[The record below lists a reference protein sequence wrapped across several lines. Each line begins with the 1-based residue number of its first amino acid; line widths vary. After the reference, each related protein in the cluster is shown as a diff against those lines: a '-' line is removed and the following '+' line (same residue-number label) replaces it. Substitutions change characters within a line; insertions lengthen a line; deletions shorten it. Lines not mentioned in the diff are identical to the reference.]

1 MQPSVPLNDADAL
14 TTTVSAAVA
23 AISDGV
29 RSIIIHI
36 PFNIST
42 SLSPEQISKDQ
53 TEDKAT
59 AKIINTLR
67 TAREKPKKLKRYT
80 LLNGYLLARQSKGSS
95 ELKIMLPLYSGLIML
110 CIAHL
115 QSHSGLN
122 GLLAIFNRFYDM
134 RNKHHAAAL
143 IIASC
148 KGCALTKTIND
159 PKHEYRQGRLKHGT

>member
-1 MQPSVPLNDADAL
+1 MQPSTPMGNADAL
-14 TTTVSAAVA
+14 TTTVGAAVA

-29 RSIIIHI
+29 RSIITHI

-53 TEDKAT
+53 MEDKAT

-67 TAREKPKKLKRYT
+67 TAREKPKKLRRYT
-80 LLNGYLLARQSKGSS
+80 LLNGYLLARQSKGAS
-95 ELKIMLPLYSGLIML
+95 EMKIMLPLYSGLIML

-122 GLLAIFNRFYDM
+122 GTLSIFNRFYDM
-134 RNKHHAAAL
+134 KDKHHAAAL
-143 IIASC
+143 IVASC
-148 KGCALTKTIND
+148 KGCALTLSLI
-159 PKHEYRQGRLKHGT
+159 HI